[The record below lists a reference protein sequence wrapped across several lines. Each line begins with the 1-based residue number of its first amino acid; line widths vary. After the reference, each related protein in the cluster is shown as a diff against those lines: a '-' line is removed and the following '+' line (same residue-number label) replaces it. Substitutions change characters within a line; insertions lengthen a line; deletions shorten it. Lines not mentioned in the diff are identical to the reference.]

1 MAVCPVCS
9 FEEEDDSAV
18 ACSVCGSDLEVEESS
33 PPEPSEISSEQGKE
47 ETETPLMEKYDQ
59 IRKESPEETP
69 QKPEVPVSGEDESS
83 ESLYY
88 HLIIFSILSIVWNN
102 QLRILFKESR
112 DAQKLNQSILSIN
125 KQLLTEYSKKI
136 SGGEIQRKA
145 EIELGM
151 KLPQKTKKIEL

>member
-83 ESLYY
+83 ESS
-88 HLIIFSILSIVWNN
+88 SITAQYSANFVLLLDKFR
-102 QLRILFKESR
+102 QRLDTLFLDE
-112 DAQKLNQSILSIN
+112 N
-125 KQLLTEYSKKI
+125 
-136 SGGEIQRKA
+136 
-145 EIELGM
+145 
-151 KLPQKTKKIEL
+151 